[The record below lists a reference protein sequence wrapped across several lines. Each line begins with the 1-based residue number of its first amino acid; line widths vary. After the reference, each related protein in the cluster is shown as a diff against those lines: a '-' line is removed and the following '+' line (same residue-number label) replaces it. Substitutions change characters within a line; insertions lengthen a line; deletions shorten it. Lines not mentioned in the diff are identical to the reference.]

1 MSTVDAYVIRKTQI
15 DDMIQKLTLAQ
26 KELLS
31 ENRQIH
37 DQVEELNQKKTRN
50 DLTIVN
56 HQGAIDMLRHIVANS
71 DNNKEASENVV
82 PKLSIV
88 DPVQVTE
95 IQHPSAQA
103 QD

>member
-15 DDMIQKLTLAQ
+15 DDMIQKLTTAQ
-26 KELLS
+26 KELLN

-71 DNNKEASENVV
+71 DNNNKEKPEDVV

-95 IQHPSAQA
+95 IQHPSAQ
-103 QD
+103 D